1 MERVN
6 KVVTEEFKAHGHR
19 NILATH
25 RTTFE
30 ITKETEVS
38 HRGNCII
45 AVKSEKACLDL
56 SDELKKALRNDKSK
70 IKIELRCGNLVD
82 EILASGCSKLYL
94 TSPVSMV
101 VRKSNFICE
110 RTLAIKADKSARDLS
125 RELIRKLRSGE
136 ALNVKLT
143 IFT

>member
-1 MERVN
+1 M
-6 KVVTEEFKAHGHR
+6 EFKALFKAYGHR

-25 RTTFE
+25 KTTFE
-30 ITKETEVS
+30 ITKETEIS
-38 HRGNCII
+38 YRGDCII
-45 AVKSEKACLDL
+45 AVKSERACLDL
-56 SDELKKALRNDKSK
+56 SNELKKALRNDKSK
-70 IKIELRCGNLVD
+70 IKIELRCGTLMD
-82 EILASGCSKLYL
+82 EVFASGCSKLYL